1 MKQNVIAYEIAE
13 IEHRNGNVII
23 PEWVTYSIVEK
34 KGELH
39 WDADVPLKKCWD
51 CDYKLSFP
59 NREVAELYATFMKT
73 KYDKTLRVYFSDNR
87 CCSYHLTSKW

>member
-1 MKQNVIAYEIAE
+1 MRPNTIAYEIAE

-23 PEWVTYSIVEK
+23 SEWVTYSIVEK
-34 KGELH
+34 NGILH
-39 WDADVPLKKCWD
+39 WEATIPLEKCPD
-51 CDYKLSFP
+51 CNYKLSFP
-59 NREVAELYATFMKT
+59 TREVAELYATFMEA